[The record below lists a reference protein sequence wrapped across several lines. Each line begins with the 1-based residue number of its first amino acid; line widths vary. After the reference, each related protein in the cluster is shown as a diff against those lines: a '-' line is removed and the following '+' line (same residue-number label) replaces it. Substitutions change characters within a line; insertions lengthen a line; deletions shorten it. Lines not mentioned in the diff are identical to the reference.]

1 MASCEMYAV
10 SRLIERFD
18 YDGAIEILDWLSMQ
32 DSLLYHVVLG
42 CQRSMNFN
50 FSEAEETLDQLSIEL
65 LQGYPG
71 IIRYANELPE
81 LVWGHPHYI
90 FNELLDNIIIQLK
103 REAYTDFS
111 GRIFQ
116 LRELLYKFA
125 VIQFREKK
133 DYSLRNGIYQKQ
145 AFEGHFKIRHG
156 LMNGMREILRQGGGK
171 WQKIV
176 NILSGK
182 QMGELMDL
190 RHQTIVAHGIKTITR
205 KDIERIYQSPD
216 HILDDLDQVFQF
228 LSIPLRPFKYQ
239 EINADLVKIINQ
251 AGGST

>member
-1 MASCEMYAV
+1 MASCEMYTV

-18 YDGAIEILDWLSMQ
+18 YDGAIEILDWLCMQ
-32 DSLLYHVVLG
+32 DNLLYHVILG

-50 FSEAEETLDQLSIEL
+50 FSEAGEAVKQVPNEL
-65 LQGYPG
+65 VISYPG
-71 IIRYANELPE
+71 ITRYVNELPK
-81 LVWGHPHYI
+81 LVWGHPHNI

-116 LRELLYKFA
+116 LRELLYKYA
-125 VIQFREKK
+125 VISFREKK
-133 DYSLRNGIYQKQ
+133 EYSLRDGIYQKQ

-156 LMNGMREILRQGGGK
+156 LMNGMREILRQGGGR
-171 WQKIV
+171 WQKVV

-182 QMGELMDL
+182 QMSELMDL

-205 KDIERIYQSPD
+205 RDIERIYLSPD
-216 HILDDLDQVFQF
+216 HILDDLNQVFHY
-228 LSIPLRPFKYQ
+228 LSIPVWPFKYQ
-239 EINADLVKIINQ
+239 EINADLIQIINQ
-251 AGGST
+251 TGSSS